1 MRTMAPGGRG
11 GCSGS
16 GAEGPRRPP
25 SAKTCLSL
33 AQLPILYL
41 LHLQSDIFKRS
52 FTVNRLQCCFPWRL
66 MVQTGRKDLRWELA
80 ICTPLE
86 SEAGRECP
94 MSQEHGILE
103 TTKRCPSQCPT
114 LQPPGHWHVC
124 TWGSSCYLA
133 ATVPDHSSPPHPLPP
148 HRSPWGPPNSLEE
161 GWGKVDRVV
170 LVCSLF
176 WFVATLRSGGRLSR
190 DSGEILSCYKQEQ
203 ACVSGR

>member
-1 MRTMAPGGRG
+1 MRTVAPGGRG

-16 GAEGPRRPP
+16 GAGGPRRPP
-25 SAKTCLSL
+25 SAKTFLSL
-33 AQLPILYL
+33 AQLPIFYP

-66 MVQTGRKDLRWELA
+66 LVQTGRKDLQWELA

-86 SEAGRECP
+86 SEVGRECP

-103 TTKRCPSQCPT
+103 TTKRCPSQCLT

-133 ATVPDHSSPPHPLPP
+133 TTVPDHSSLPP
-148 HRSPWGPPNSLEE
+148 ATGLPGDLLTLL
-161 GWGKVDRVV
+161 GK
-170 LVCSLF
+170 
-176 WFVATLRSGGRLSR
+176 A
-190 DSGEILSCYKQEQ
+190 GE
-203 ACVSGR
+203 R